1 MSISSLHERHKRPMR
16 FAIQSSFISLLA
28 VGLSA
33 CSSFSSMTASD
44 KVDYKKQG
52 EVRGPNLALPPDLI
66 TAQADRRYI
75 VQDGTATMSEYSQAV
90 KKSSQMRTNVL
101 TGIPGMKIERDGDKR
116 WLVVDKSAATLY
128 PQIKDFWQENGF
140 LLLIDS
146 PSTGIMETDW
156 AENRTNIPQ
165 DIIRRTLGKVLDSLY
180 DSGERDKFRT
190 RLEVQ
195 KPEVTE
201 IYISH
206 KGAIEVPLKDS
217 SSTPLSTS
225 WTIRP
230 SDPELEAIFL
240 TRLME
245 RLGMT
250 QEQAKAQIAG
260 ATVVSKTPRAKLI
273 VDGSATRI
281 EMSQSFD
288 RAWRD
293 VGLALDRSNFTVDDR
308 DRSKGIYF
316 VRYVNPKE
324 LGDGRSW
331 FGRTFGKSNDADK
344 KAKVYRV
351 VVQSRGEN
359 QIVVL
364 VQDADGKPEN
374 TATGNQLLTT
384 LDRQLIK

>member
-1 MSISSLHERHKRPMR
+1 MRLGMQSSL
-16 FAIQSSFISLLA
+16 IVVLA
-28 VGLSA
+28 LGLTA
-33 CSSFSSMTASD
+33 CSSFSSLTASD

-66 TAQADRRYI
+66 TAQADRRFI
-75 VQDGTATMSEYSQAV
+75 VQDGTATMSEFSQAV

-116 WLVVDKSAATLY
+116 WLVVDKSAASLY

-146 PSTGIMETDW
+146 PSTGILETDW
-156 AENRTNIPQ
+156 AENRTKIPQ

-195 KPEVTE
+195 KPDVTE

-206 KGAIEVPLKDS
+206 KGAIEVPLKDA
-217 SSTPLSTS
+217 STTISTR
-225 WTIRP
+225 WTVRP

-250 QEQAKAQIAG
+250 QEQAKAQITTTA
-260 ATVVSKTPRAKLI
+260 AAPKTPKAKLI
-273 VDGSATRI
+273 EDGAETRI
-281 EMSQSFD
+281 EMTQSFD

-316 VRYVNPKE
+316 VRYVNPKD
-324 LGDGRSW
+324 LGDSRGW
-331 FGRTFGKSNDADK
+331 FGRTFGKTDDADK

-351 VVQSRGEN
+351 VVQDRGQN
-359 QIVVL
+359 QIVIS
-364 VQDADGKPEN
+364 VQDSDGKPEN

>member
-1 MSISSLHERHKRPMR
+1 MRLGMQSSL
-16 FAIQSSFISLLA
+16 IVVLA
-28 VGLSA
+28 LGLTA
-33 CSSFSSMTASD
+33 CSSFSSLTASD

-66 TAQADRRYI
+66 TAQADRRFI

-116 WLVVDKSAATLY
+116 WLVVDKSAASLY

-146 PSTGIMETDW
+146 PSTGILETDW
-156 AENRTNIPQ
+156 AENRTKIPQ
-165 DIIRRTLGKVLDSLY
+165 DIIRRTLGKALDSLY

-195 KPEVTE
+195 KPDVTE

-206 KGAIEVPLKDS
+206 KGAIEVPLKDANTTI
-217 SSTPLSTS
+217 STR
-225 WTIRP
+225 WTVRP

-250 QEQAKAQIAG
+250 QEQAKAQITTTA
-260 ATVVSKTPRAKLI
+260 AAPKTPKAKLI
-273 VDGSATRI
+273 EDGAETRI
-281 EMSQSFD
+281 EMTQSFD

-316 VRYVNPKE
+316 VRYVNPKD
-324 LGDGRSW
+324 LGDSRGW
-331 FGRTFGKSNDADK
+331 FGRTFGKTDDADK

-351 VVQSRGEN
+351 VVQDRGQN
-359 QIVVL
+359 QIVIS
-364 VQDADGKPEN
+364 VQDSDGKPEN

>member
-1 MSISSLHERHKRPMR
+1 MRLGMQSSL
-16 FAIQSSFISLLA
+16 IVVLA
-28 VGLSA
+28 LGLTA
-33 CSSFSSMTASD
+33 CSSFSSLTASD

-66 TAQADRRYI
+66 TAQADRRFI
-75 VQDGTATMSEYSQAV
+75 VQDGTATISEYSQAV

-116 WLVVDKSAATLY
+116 WLVVDKSAASLY

-156 AENRTNIPQ
+156 AENRTTIPQ

-206 KGAIEVPLKDS
+206 KGAIEVPLKDANTTI
-217 SSTPLSTS
+217 STR
-225 WTIRP
+225 WTVRP

-250 QEQAKAQIAG
+250 QEQAKAQITTTA
-260 ATVVSKTPRAKLI
+260 AAPKTPKAKLI
-273 VDGSATRI
+273 EDGAETRI
-281 EMSQSFD
+281 EMTQSFD

-316 VRYVNPKE
+316 VRYVNPKD
-324 LGDGRSW
+324 LGDSRGW
-331 FGRTFGKSNDADK
+331 FGRTFGKTDDADK

-351 VVQSRGEN
+351 VVQDRGQN
-359 QIVVL
+359 QIVIS
-364 VQDADGKPEN
+364 VQDSDGKPEN

>member
-1 MSISSLHERHKRPMR
+1 MRLGMQSSL
-16 FAIQSSFISLLA
+16 IVVLA
-28 VGLSA
+28 LGLTA
-33 CSSFSSMTASD
+33 CSSSSSLTASD

-66 TAQADRRYI
+66 TAQADRRFI

-116 WLVVDKSAATLY
+116 WLLVDKSAASLY

-146 PSTGIMETDW
+146 PSTGILETDW
-156 AENRTNIPQ
+156 AENRTKIPQ

-195 KPEVTE
+195 KPDVTE

-206 KGAIEVPLKDS
+206 KGAIEVPLKDAN
-217 SSTPLSTS
+217 TTILTR
-225 WTIRP
+225 WTVRP

-250 QEQAKAQIAG
+250 QEQAKAQITTTA
-260 ATVVSKTPRAKLI
+260 AAPKTPKAKLI
-273 VDGSATRI
+273 EDGAETRI
-281 EMSQSFD
+281 EMTQSFD

-316 VRYVNPKE
+316 VRYVNPKD
-324 LGDGRSW
+324 LGDSRGW
-331 FGRTFGKSNDADK
+331 FGRTFGKTDDADK

-351 VVQSRGEN
+351 VVQDRGQN
-359 QIVVL
+359 QIVIS
-364 VQDADGKPEN
+364 VQDSDGKPEN

>member
-1 MSISSLHERHKRPMR
+1 MR
-16 FAIQSSFISLLA
+16 LGIQSSLIVVLA
-28 VGLSA
+28 LGLTA
-33 CSSFSSMTASD
+33 CSSFSSLTASD

-66 TAQADRRYI
+66 TAQADRRFI

-116 WLVVDKSAATLY
+116 WLVVDKSAASLY

-146 PSTGIMETDW
+146 PSTGILETDW
-156 AENRTNIPQ
+156 AENRTKIPQ

-195 KPEVTE
+195 KPDVTE

-206 KGAIEVPLKDS
+206 KGAIEVPLKDANTTI
-217 SSTPLSTS
+217 STR
-225 WTIRP
+225 WTVRP

-250 QEQAKAQIAG
+250 QEQAKAQITTTA
-260 ATVVSKTPRAKLI
+260 AAPKTPKAKLI
-273 VDGSATRI
+273 EDGAETRI
-281 EMSQSFD
+281 EMTQSFD

-324 LGDGRSW
+324 LGDSRGW
-331 FGRTFGKSNDADK
+331 FGRTFGKTDDADK

-351 VVQSRGEN
+351 VVQDRGQN
-359 QIVVL
+359 QIVIS
-364 VQDADGKPEN
+364 VQDSDGKPEN

>member
-1 MSISSLHERHKRPMR
+1 MR
-16 FAIQSSFISLLA
+16 SVIQTSAISLL
-28 VGLSA
+28 VIGLTA
-33 CSSFSSMTASD
+33 CSSFSSMTSND

-66 TAQADRRYI
+66 AAQSDRRFI

-90 KKSSQMRTNVL
+90 KKSAQMRSNVL
-101 TGIPGMKIERDGDKR
+101 TGIPGMKIERDGEKR
-116 WLVVDKSAATLY
+116 WLVVDKSAADLY
-128 PQIKDFWQENGF
+128 PQVKDFWQENGF
-140 LLLIDS
+140 LLVIDS

-156 AENRTNIPQ
+156 AENRAKIPQ
-165 DIIRRTLGKVLDSLY
+165 DFIRRTLGRALDSIY
-180 DSGERDKFRT
+180 DSGERDKYRT

-195 KPEVTE
+195 KPDVTE
-201 IYISH
+201 IYITH
-206 KGAIEVPLKDS
+206 KGAIETPIKDGDAAI
-217 SSTPLSTS
+217 TS
-225 WTIRP
+225 RWMIRP
-230 SDPELEAIFL
+230 SDPELEVIFL

-250 QEQAKAQIAG
+250 QEQAKAQIAQSN
-260 ATVVSKTPRAKLI
+260 TVSNTPKARLI
-273 VDGSATRI
+273 EEGSATRI
-281 EMSQSFD
+281 EMALSFD

-293 VGLALDRSNFTVDDR
+293 IGLALDRSNFTVEDR

-324 LGDGRSW
+324 LGDGRGW

-344 KAKVYRV
+344 KAKLYRV
-351 VVQSRGEN
+351 VVQSKGEN
-359 QIVVL
+359 QINVF

-374 TATGNQLLTT
+374 TSTANQLLTT

>member
-1 MSISSLHERHKRPMR
+1 MSISSLHERHKRLMR
-16 FAIQSSFISLLA
+16 SVIQSSFIGVLA

-33 CSSFSSMTASD
+33 CGSFSSMTAND

-66 TAQADRRYI
+66 TAQADRRFI

-128 PQIKDFWQENGF
+128 PQVKDFWQENGF

-156 AENRTNIPQ
+156 AENRAKIPQ
-165 DIIRRTLGKVLDSLY
+165 DFIRRNLGRVLDSIY
-180 DSGERDKFRT
+180 DSGERDKYRT

-195 KPEVTE
+195 KPDVTE

-206 KGAIEVPLKDS
+206 KGATETPIKDS
-217 SSTPLSTS
+217 DAAISTR
-225 WTIRP
+225 WVVRP
-230 SDPELEAIFL
+230 SDPELEVIFL

-250 QEQAKAQIAG
+250 QEQAKALMAES
-260 ATVVSKTPRAKLI
+260 AAVTKTPRAKLI
-273 VDGSATRI
+273 EDGSATRI

-351 VVQSRGEN
+351 VVQARGEN

-374 TATGNQLLTT
+374 TSTGNQLLTT

>member
-1 MSISSLHERHKRPMR
+1 MR
-16 FAIQSSFISLLA
+16 LGIQSSLIVVLA
-28 VGLSA
+28 LGLTA
-33 CSSFSSMTASD
+33 CSSFSSLTASD

-66 TAQADRRYI
+66 TAQADRRFI

-116 WLVVDKSAATLY
+116 WLVVDKSAASLY

-146 PSTGIMETDW
+146 PSTGILETDW
-156 AENRTNIPQ
+156 AENRTKIPQ

-206 KGAIEVPLKDS
+206 KGAIEVPLKDA
-217 SSTPLSTS
+217 STTISTR
-225 WTIRP
+225 WTVRP

-250 QEQAKAQIAG
+250 QEQAKAQITTTA
-260 ATVVSKTPRAKLI
+260 AAPKTPKAKLSE
-273 VDGSATRI
+273 DGAETRI
-281 EMSQSFD
+281 EMTQSFD

-316 VRYVNPKE
+316 VRYVNPKD
-324 LGDGRSW
+324 LGDSRGW
-331 FGRTFGKSNDADK
+331 FGRTFGKTDDADK

-351 VVQSRGEN
+351 VVQDRGEN
-359 QIVVL
+359 QIVIL
-364 VQDADGKPEN
+364 VQDSDGKPEN

>member
-1 MSISSLHERHKRPMR
+1 MRLGMQSSL
-16 FAIQSSFISLLA
+16 IVVLA
-28 VGLSA
+28 LGLTA
-33 CSSFSSMTASD
+33 CSSFSSLTESD

-66 TAQADRRYI
+66 TAQADRRFI

-116 WLVVDKSAATLY
+116 WLVVDKSAASLY
-128 PQIKDFWQENGF
+128 PQVKDFWQENGF

-146 PSTGIMETDW
+146 PSTGILETDW
-156 AENRTNIPQ
+156 AENRTKIPQ

-195 KPEVTE
+195 KPDVTE

-206 KGAIEVPLKDS
+206 KGAIEVPLKDANTTI
-217 SSTPLSTS
+217 STR
-225 WTIRP
+225 WTVRP

-250 QEQAKAQIAG
+250 QEQAKAQITTTA
-260 ATVVSKTPRAKLI
+260 AAPKTPKAKLI
-273 VDGSATRI
+273 EDGAETRI
-281 EMSQSFD
+281 EMTQSFD

-316 VRYVNPKE
+316 VRYVNPKD
-324 LGDGRSW
+324 LGDSRGW
-331 FGRTFGKSNDADK
+331 FGRTFGKTDDADK

-351 VVQSRGEN
+351 VVQDRGQN
-359 QIVVL
+359 QIVIS
-364 VQDADGKPEN
+364 VQDSDGKPEN

>member
-1 MSISSLHERHKRPMR
+1 MR
-16 FAIQSSFISLLA
+16 LGIQSSLIVVLA
-28 VGLSA
+28 LGLTA
-33 CSSFSSMTASD
+33 CSSFSSLTASD

-66 TAQADRRYI
+66 TAQADRRFI

-116 WLVVDKSAATLY
+116 WLVVDKSAASLY

-146 PSTGIMETDW
+146 PSTGILETDW
-156 AENRTNIPQ
+156 AENRTKIPQ

-206 KGAIEVPLKDS
+206 KGAIEVPLKDA
-217 SSTPLSTS
+217 STTISTR
-225 WTIRP
+225 WTVRP

-250 QEQAKAQIAG
+250 QEQAKAQIT
-260 ATVVSKTPRAKLI
+260 ATAAAPKTPKAKLI
-273 VDGSATRI
+273 EDGSATRI
-281 EMSQSFD
+281 EMTQSFD

-293 VGLALDRSNFTVDDR
+293 IGLALDRSNFTVDDR

-316 VRYVNPKE
+316 VRYVNPKD
-324 LGDGRSW
+324 LGDSRGW
-331 FGRTFGKSNDADK
+331 FGRTFGKTDDADK

-351 VVQSRGEN
+351 VVQDRGQN
-359 QIVVL
+359 QIVIS
-364 VQDADGKPEN
+364 VQDSDGKPEN

>member
-1 MSISSLHERHKRPMR
+1 MR
-16 FAIQSSFISLLA
+16 LGIQSSLIVVLA
-28 VGLSA
+28 LGLTA
-33 CSSFSSMTASD
+33 CSSFSSLTASD

-66 TAQADRRYI
+66 TAQADRRFI

-116 WLVVDKSAATLY
+116 WLVVDKSAASLY

-156 AENRTNIPQ
+156 AENRTKIPQ

-206 KGAIEVPLKDS
+206 KGAIEVPLKDA
-217 SSTPLSTS
+217 STTISTR
-225 WTIRP
+225 WTVRP

-250 QEQAKAQIAG
+250 QEQAKAQITTTA
-260 ATVVSKTPRAKLI
+260 AAPKTPKAKLI
-273 VDGSATRI
+273 EDGAETRI
-281 EMSQSFD
+281 EMTQSFD

-316 VRYVNPKE
+316 VRYVNPKD
-324 LGDGRSW
+324 LGDSRGW
-331 FGRTFGKSNDADK
+331 FGRTFGKTNDADK

-351 VVQSRGEN
+351 VVQDRGEN
-359 QIVVL
+359 QIVIS
-364 VQDADGKPEN
+364 VQDSDGKPEN

>member
-1 MSISSLHERHKRPMR
+1 MR
-16 FAIQSSFISLLA
+16 LGIQSSLIVVLA
-28 VGLSA
+28 LGLTA
-33 CSSFSSMTASD
+33 CSSFSSLTASD

-66 TAQADRRYI
+66 TAQADRRFI

-116 WLVVDKSAATLY
+116 WLVVDKSAASLY

-146 PSTGIMETDW
+146 PSTGILETDW
-156 AENRTNIPQ
+156 AENRTKIQQ

-206 KGAIEVPLKDS
+206 KGAIEVPLKDA
-217 SSTPLSTS
+217 STTISTR
-225 WTIRP
+225 WTVRP

-250 QEQAKAQIAG
+250 QEQAKAQITTTA
-260 ATVVSKTPRAKLI
+260 AAPKTPKAKLI
-273 VDGSATRI
+273 EDGAETRI
-281 EMSQSFD
+281 EMTQSFD

-316 VRYVNPKE
+316 VRYVNPKD
-324 LGDGRSW
+324 LGDSRGW
-331 FGRTFGKSNDADK
+331 FGRTFGKTDDADK

-351 VVQSRGEN
+351 VVQDRGQN
-359 QIVVL
+359 QIVIS
-364 VQDADGKPEN
+364 VQDSDGKPEN

>member
-1 MSISSLHERHKRPMR
+1 MR
-16 FAIQSSFISLLA
+16 LGIQSSLIVVLA
-28 VGLSA
+28 LGLTA
-33 CSSFSSMTASD
+33 CSSFSSLTASD

-66 TAQADRRYI
+66 TAQADRRFI

-116 WLVVDKSAATLY
+116 WLVVDKSAASLY

-146 PSTGIMETDW
+146 PSTGILETDW
-156 AENRTNIPQ
+156 AENRTKIPQ

-195 KPEVTE
+195 KPDVTE

-206 KGAIEVPLKDS
+206 KGAIEVPLKDTNTTI
-217 SSTPLSTS
+217 STR
-225 WTIRP
+225 WTVRP

-250 QEQAKAQIAG
+250 QEQAKAQITTTA
-260 ATVVSKTPRAKLI
+260 AAPKTPKAKLI
-273 VDGSATRI
+273 EDGAETRI
-281 EMSQSFD
+281 EMTQSFD

-316 VRYVNPKE
+316 VRYVNPKD
-324 LGDGRSW
+324 LGDSRGW
-331 FGRTFGKSNDADK
+331 FGRTFGKTDDADK

-351 VVQSRGEN
+351 VVQDRGQN
-359 QIVVL
+359 QIVIS
-364 VQDADGKPEN
+364 VQDSDGKPEN

>member
-156 AENRTNIPQ
+156 AENRTKIPQ

-206 KGAIEVPLKDS
+206 KGAIEVPLKD
-217 SSTPLSTS
+217 TGTTISTS

-273 VDGSATRI
+273 EDGSATRI

-331 FGRTFGKSNDADK
+331 FGRTFGKSSDADK

>member
-1 MSISSLHERHKRPMR
+1 MR
-16 FAIQSSFISLLA
+16 LGIQSSLTVVLA
-28 VGLSA
+28 LGLTA
-33 CSSFSSMTASD
+33 CSSFSSLTASD

-66 TAQADRRYI
+66 TAQADRRFI

-116 WLVVDKSAATLY
+116 WLVVDKSAASLY

-146 PSTGIMETDW
+146 PSTGILETDW
-156 AENRTNIPQ
+156 AENRTKIPQ

-195 KPEVTE
+195 KPDVTE

-206 KGAIEVPLKDS
+206 KGAIEVPLKDANTTI
-217 SSTPLSTS
+217 STR
-225 WTIRP
+225 WTVRP

-250 QEQAKAQIAG
+250 QEQAKAQITTTA
-260 ATVVSKTPRAKLI
+260 AAPKTPKAKLI
-273 VDGSATRI
+273 EDGAETRI
-281 EMSQSFD
+281 EMTQSFD

-316 VRYVNPKE
+316 VRYVNPKD
-324 LGDGRSW
+324 LGDSRGW
-331 FGRTFGKSNDADK
+331 FGRTFGKTDDADK

-351 VVQSRGEN
+351 VVQDRGQN
-359 QIVVL
+359 QIVIS
-364 VQDADGKPEN
+364 VQDSDGKPEN

>member
-1 MSISSLHERHKRPMR
+1 MRLGMQSSL
-16 FAIQSSFISLLA
+16 IVVLA
-28 VGLSA
+28 LGLTA
-33 CSSFSSMTASD
+33 CSSFSSLTASD

-66 TAQADRRYI
+66 TAQADRRFI

-116 WLVVDKSAATLY
+116 WLVVDKSAASLY

-146 PSTGIMETDW
+146 PSTGILETDW
-156 AENRTNIPQ
+156 AENRTKIPQ

-195 KPEVTE
+195 KPDVTE

-206 KGAIEVPLKDS
+206 KGAIEVPLKDANATI
-217 SSTPLSTS
+217 STR
-225 WTIRP
+225 WTVRP
-230 SDPELEAIFL
+230 SDPELEVIFL

-250 QEQAKAQIAG
+250 QEQAKAQITTTA
-260 ATVVSKTPRAKLI
+260 AAPKTPKAKLI
-273 VDGSATRI
+273 EDGAETRI
-281 EMSQSFD
+281 EMTQSFD

-316 VRYVNPKE
+316 VRYVNPKD
-324 LGDGRSW
+324 LGDSRGW
-331 FGRTFGKSNDADK
+331 FGRTFGKTDDADK

-351 VVQSRGEN
+351 VVQDRGQN
-359 QIVVL
+359 QIVIS
-364 VQDADGKPEN
+364 VQDSDGKPEN

>member
-1 MSISSLHERHKRPMR
+1 MR
-16 FAIQSSFISLLA
+16 LGIQSSLIVVLA
-28 VGLSA
+28 LGLTA
-33 CSSFSSMTASD
+33 CSSFSSLTESD

-66 TAQADRRYI
+66 TAQADRRFI

-116 WLVVDKSAATLY
+116 WLVVDKSAASLY

-156 AENRTNIPQ
+156 AENRTKIPQ

-206 KGAIEVPLKDS
+206 KGAIEVPLKDA
-217 SSTPLSTS
+217 STTISTR
-225 WTIRP
+225 WTVRP

-250 QEQAKAQIAG
+250 QEQAKAQITTTA
-260 ATVVSKTPRAKLI
+260 AAPKTPKAKLI
-273 VDGSATRI
+273 EDGAETRI
-281 EMSQSFD
+281 EMTQSFD

-316 VRYVNPKE
+316 VRYVNPKD
-324 LGDGRSW
+324 LGDSRGW
-331 FGRTFGKSNDADK
+331 FGRTFGKTDDADK

-351 VVQSRGEN
+351 VVQDRGQN
-359 QIVVL
+359 QIVIS
-364 VQDADGKPEN
+364 VQDSDGKPEN

>member
-1 MSISSLHERHKRPMR
+1 MR
-16 FAIQSSFISLLA
+16 LGIQSSLIVVLA
-28 VGLSA
+28 LGLTA
-33 CSSFSSMTASD
+33 CSSFSSLTASD

-66 TAQADRRYI
+66 TAQADRRFI

-116 WLVVDKSAATLY
+116 WLVVDKSAASLY

-146 PSTGIMETDW
+146 PSTGILETDW
-156 AENRTNIPQ
+156 AENRTKIPQ

-206 KGAIEVPLKDS
+206 KGAIEVPLKDA
-217 SSTPLSTS
+217 STTISTR
-225 WTIRP
+225 WTVRP

-250 QEQAKAQIAG
+250 QEQAKAQITTTA
-260 ATVVSKTPRAKLI
+260 AAPKTPKAKLI
-273 VDGSATRI
+273 EDGAETRI
-281 EMSQSFD
+281 EMTQSFD

-316 VRYVNPKE
+316 VRYVNPKD
-324 LGDGRSW
+324 LGDSRGW
-331 FGRTFGKSNDADK
+331 FGRTFGKTDDADK
-344 KAKVYRV
+344 KAKVYLV
-351 VVQSRGEN
+351 VVQDRGQN
-359 QIVVL
+359 QIVIS
-364 VQDADGKPEN
+364 VQDSDGKPEN

>member
-1 MSISSLHERHKRPMR
+1 MR
-16 FAIQSSFISLLA
+16 LVIQSSLIVVLA
-28 VGLSA
+28 LGLTA
-33 CSSFSSMTASD
+33 CSSFSSLTASD

-75 VQDGTATMSEYSQAV
+75 VQDGTATMSEYSQAL

-101 TGIPGMKIERDGDKR
+101 TGIPGMKIERDGEKR
-116 WLVVDKSAATLY
+116 WLVVDKSAASLY

-156 AENRTNIPQ
+156 AENRTKIPQ

-195 KPEVTE
+195 KPDVTE

-206 KGAIEVPLKDS
+206 KGAIEVPLKD
-217 SSTPLSTS
+217 TNTTISTS

-250 QEQAKAQIAG
+250 QEQARAQIT
-260 ATVVSKTPRAKLI
+260 ATAAAPKTPKAKLI
-273 VDGSATRI
+273 EDGSATRI
-281 EMSQSFD
+281 EMTQSFD

-293 VGLALDRSNFTVDDR
+293 IGLALDRSNFTVDDR

-324 LGDGRSW
+324 LGDSRGW

-351 VVQSRGEN
+351 VVQDRGEN
-359 QIVVL
+359 QIVIS
-364 VQDADGKPEN
+364 VQDSDGKPEN

>member
-28 VGLSA
+28 LGLSA

-156 AENRTNIPQ
+156 AENRTKIPQ

-206 KGAIEVPLKDS
+206 KGAIEVPLKD
-217 SSTPLSTS
+217 TNTTISTS

-260 ATVVSKTPRAKLI
+260 ATVASKTPRAKLI
-273 VDGSATRI
+273 EDGPATRI

-324 LGDGRSW
+324 LGDSRGW
-331 FGRTFGKSNDADK
+331 FGRNFGKSNDADK

-351 VVQSRGEN
+351 VVQARGEN

>member
-1 MSISSLHERHKRPMR
+1 MSFFLGTRGLMRSVIQTSVISL
-16 FAIQSSFISLLA
+16 FAI
-28 VGLSA
+28 GLTA
-33 CSSFSSMTASD
+33 CGSMTSND

-66 TAQADRRYI
+66 TAQSDRRFI
-75 VQDGTATMSEYSQAV
+75 VQDGTATMSEYNQAV
-90 KKSSQMRTNVL
+90 KKSTQMRSNVL
-101 TGIPGMKIERDGDKR
+101 TGIPGMKIERDGEKR
-116 WLVVDKSAATLY
+116 WLVVDKSAADLY
-128 PQIKDFWQENGF
+128 PQVKDFWQENGF

-156 AENRTNIPQ
+156 AENRAKIPQ
-165 DIIRRTLGKVLDSLY
+165 DFIRRTLGRALDSIY
-180 DSGERDKFRT
+180 DSGERDKYRT

-195 KPEVTE
+195 KPDVTE
-201 IYISH
+201 IYITH
-206 KGAIEVPLKDS
+206 KGAIETPIKDGDAAI
-217 SSTPLSTS
+217 TS
-225 WTIRP
+225 RWMIRP
-230 SDPELEAIFL
+230 SDPELEVIFL

-250 QEQAKAQIAG
+250 QEQAKAQIAQSN
-260 ATVVSKTPRAKLI
+260 TVSNTPKARLI
-273 VDGSATRI
+273 EEGSATRI
-281 EMSQSFD
+281 EMALSFD

-293 VGLALDRSNFTVDDR
+293 IGLALDRSNFTVEDR

-324 LGDGRSW
+324 LGDGRGW

-344 KAKVYRV
+344 KAKLYRV
-351 VVQSRGEN
+351 VVQSKGEN
-359 QIVVL
+359 QINVF

-374 TATGNQLLTT
+374 TSTANQLLTT